1 MCNLCCLA
9 PSKFCWSC
17 QAPQSSNLK
26 PCKYCYAEPRERYA
40 EPRERYAEPR
50 ERYAESRERYAESR
64 ERYAE
69 PCNFVISKNNNK
81 APPPPI

>member
-9 PSKFCWSC
+9 PPKFCWSC
-17 QAPQSSNLK
+17 QAPRPSNLK

-50 ERYAESRERYAESR
+50 E
-64 ERYAE
+64 
-69 PCNFVISKNNNK
+69 PCKFIISKNTNQPP
-81 APPPPI
+81 PPPPIND